1 VSSCMLHELLSCVDT
16 GEVRTETA
24 TALHAVYSENVATD
38 DYYSIVIASILSN
51 TSCRSRAQ
59 ID

>member
-1 VSSCMLHELLSCVDT
+1 MLHELLSYVDME
-16 GEVRTETA
+16 EVRTGTA

-51 TSCRSRAQ
+51 TSSRSRAQ